1 MLLPEQG
8 LESSA
13 FFHRNLNGV
22 GVIIKASRMEVK
34 FLKLSQLLDPKK
46 KRKKELS
53 LCNYALRTTQ
63 SCLKPAPI
71 SASKQEI
78 MFTVNSAERITG
90 SFFFQIQ
97 YKNKVGE
104 REKTLLL
111 NYTFPFPISF

>member
-1 MLLPEQG
+1 
-8 LESSA
+8 
-13 FFHRNLNGV
+13 
-22 GVIIKASRMEVK
+22 MEVK
-34 FLKLSQLLDPKK
+34 FLKFSQLLDPKK
-46 KRKKELS
+46 EEKKELS

-78 MFTVNSAERITG
+78 MFSVNSAERITG
-90 SFFFQIQ
+90 SFFFQMQ

-111 NYTFPFPISF
+111 YFSLSLSNFLLKKGNEGLSTILKAYN